1 MQVIA
6 LFLRSNLKETDA
18 NSKISGELIPETQI
32 GQPVIL
38 S

>member
-18 NSKISGELIPETQI
+18 NQTNSGEIIPEARI
-32 GQPVIL
+32 G
-38 S
+38 